1 MEPDST
7 AASVSAD
14 VRVSPLKIIVE
25 HRDDDVVDEILT
37 EESASTTAAA
47 VIEADGRSRSIS
59 VDSPSSPPRSAS
71 DSGYDSDRRKS
82 FSSSSIADAEIAVES
97 AGGRP
102 SSAPINVEEADPAS
116 PHPDEEVT
124 TEGAAA
130 AKAEIVSAPHPPLLP
145 VKPIVPINPL
155 HPLVSPPL
163 LAPLTP
169 GQHLRPLM
177 SQPAMHLKQ
186 VEAALEWEKYWK
198 NLGAQSQSPA
208 RFPIGARP
216 ALLPPVVLP
225 LPVCRK
231 SSPVGPK
238 EARKYAIPKYAVGFV
253 IGLNGTRIQATRD
266 VSGATVLLLG
276 DKDAHHAVI
285 GVFGTQGQIHD
296 AVYLMKQNILRHS
309 GMFIGDINGMIQQI
323 ND

>member
-1 MEPDST
+1 MEPDSDSA

-25 HRDDDVVDEILT
+25 HRDDDVDEILT

-47 VIEADGRSRSIS
+47 VIEADGRSRSVS

-145 VKPIVPINPL
+145 VKPIVPIHPL

-163 LAPLTP
+163 HAPPAP

-238 EARKYAIPKYAVGFV
+238 EVRF
-253 IGLNGTRIQATRD
+253 
-266 VSGATVLLLG
+266 LL
-276 DKDAHHAVI
+276 I
-285 GVFGTQGQIHD
+285 I
-296 AVYLMKQNILRHS
+296 
-309 GMFIGDINGMIQQI
+309 
-323 ND
+323 